1 MQRLI
6 FRLAANALALFVAI
20 SALQKYF
27 PTGIRV
33 DQLGAVAF
41 IGLAVVFTLVNGFV
55 RPILKLL
62 SCPLIPLTLGL
73 FTLVINGV
81 VFWLTGVVG
90 TWFDIGFQVDPWPAF
105 LGGLVV
111 GLVNA
116 ALTLVLRDELKPS

>member
-20 SALQKYF
+20 SALKEYF
-27 PTGIRV
+27 PTGIQV
-33 DQLGAVAF
+33 EQFGPGPF
-41 IGLAVVFTLVNGFV
+41 IGLAVVFTAVNAFV

-62 SCPLIPLTLGL
+62 SCPLILLTLGL

-90 TWFDIGFQVDPWPAF
+90 TWFDIGFHVDPWPAF
-105 LGGLVV
+105 IGGLLV